1 MKNNSKSLRTPLVFL
16 IIAAFA
22 TWAGSATWG
31 GGQSSGIL
39 QAYPIGTV
47 TPTPPP
53 FTPGPQPTLIPSPTP
68 TPTPPPETRIALD
81 YIATREGIP
90 VERLFPVN
98 QHQREYGALG
108 KTFWYVKALDRES
121 HHIYTA
127 MVDLSDQSP
136 VELEDIERAQR
147 EALEV
152 KYGKLEPQLY
162 ELLQTKAP
170 DDEVNVAVWFT
181 PIDLQA
187 LLADLNARYPQVSL
201 EALERPW
208 HDVKDQALA
217 DRIRADYLQLME
229 EAHLA
234 KQDALAQSLRAR
246 GYEVKL
252 HRGVPSLVA
261 RLPKRVILEIAQRDD
276 VTRLYLIEG
285 ELVPLLDSAVPT
297 ARGNVVWRR
306 GIEGA
311 GQRVAILETDTVPL
325 YHASICVLEVRNL
338 SPFYHAAGVASA
350 VASHHSTYKG
360 MAPGA
365 CILSAGVDSQ
375 DDQWD
380 DVDDAILWA
389 RDRYARIMNASFSSE
404 AGQESD
410 DMQWID
416 RVFDYYARYDNITM
430 IASAGNQ
437 LFGNHIGSPAKGYN
451 VIAVGGTDDK
461 NNSAW
466 DDDVIWWDPLLQQGS
481 AWNNPKR
488 DDGTYGDREK
498 PEVVAAA
505 KGLTLLD
512 EYNEPY
518 VDSGTSYSAPQVAG
532 LAALLAD
539 RNSDLVH
546 EPEAMRAIIMASAVH
561 NIEGPSG
568 IPTGQDLKDG
578 AGAIDAAVA
587 DTIAATG
594 YSDVWQYPYPA
605 CESPCWWSN
614 SVYNNYPGHPGNF
627 PPGTYRWYSFKA
639 LTGERIRLA
648 LAWVSN
654 PAGPGSNYW
663 EDPLETD
670 LDLVI
675 FDPDGQFVENGH
687 SASNDNSYELVD
699 FVAPKTGYYHVGVW
713 KKPGTTE
720 YVNHIGIAWTKQAT
734 YLPDIKANYNGWTS
748 DLVIRNNGATS
759 RDISTHFFDQ
769 DGYLVNGVTCFN
781 VLSGGTCSFS
791 ASIAVN
797 NFSGSAIVD
806 GSEEVSV
813 VVKQRHNDK
822 TYAYSGFPDSSVFGF
837 TPGTPIY
844 LPIHLCDYYGWYS
857 HATVQNTGNNF
868 TWVLVEY
875 YNNLGNLVYSQDIG
889 IDPGASQDV
898 FYLYPPP
905 DYRTSAMKLTST
917 NGQPIVATATQYNAP
932 YVHQST
938 KTSSYIGS
946 SAGGNDVYLPGL
958 YKNYYGW
965 TSSFRVQNLSSSEA
979 SVTIRYYDEDGAN
992 PLTESATIQP
1002 QGWLEF
1008 YQGDD
1013 PEPPSSFSRSAWI
1026 HSTQPIVAVTNQ
1038 ETSSDHQSYSGFISG
1053 ARAIYLSLVQ
1063 QNYDGWFTGIQVQN
1077 TSGVTATVTI
1087 KFYHA
1092 NGAFAGSTVPLEIA
1106 AYASRVFYDEIPNGF
1121 NGSAVV
1127 TADKD
1132 VVAIVNQNN
1141 DGISDGALSYSG
1153 LD

>member
-1 MKNNSKSLRTPLVFL
+1 MLL
-16 IIAAFA
+16 IVVAFA

-31 GGQSSGIL
+31 SGQSSGIF

-98 QHQREYGALG
+98 QHHREYGALG

-147 EALEV
+147 EALEA

-162 ELLQTKAP
+162 ELLQTKGP

-187 LLADLNARYPQVSL
+187 LVAQLSATYPQVPL

-217 DRIRADYLQLME
+217 DQIRADYLQLME

-234 KQDALAQSLRAR
+234 KQDALAQSLRAL
-246 GYEVKL
+246 GYQVKL
-252 HRGVPSLVA
+252 HRGIPSLVA

-285 ELVPLLDSAVPT
+285 QLVPLLDSAIPT

-306 GIEGA
+306 GIEGDW
-311 GQRVAILETDTVPL
+311 RRIAILEPGILHQFHPSINVLAVRDVVSPL
-325 YHASICVLEVRNL
+325 DHT
-338 SPFYHAAGVASA
+338 AGVASA
-350 VASHHSTYKG
+350 AASHHATYKG
-360 MAPGA
+360 MAPEA
-365 CILSAGVDSQ
+365 AILSAGVDGG

-404 AGQESD
+404 TGEKSD

-437 LFGNHIGSPAKGYN
+437 KQGNHIGSPAKGYN

-466 DDDVIWWDPLLQQGS
+466 DDDVIWWDPLLQRGS
-481 AWNNPKR
+481 AWQNPKR

-512 EYNEPY
+512 LDNGTW

-539 RNSDLVH
+539 RNSDLAD

-614 SVYNNYPGHPGNF
+614 LIYNNYPGHPGNF
-627 PPGTYRWYSFKA
+627 PPGTYRWYYFEA
-639 LTGERIRLA
+639 LTGERIRVA

-663 EDPLETD
+663 EDPLETK
-670 LDLVI
+670 LDLI
-675 FDPDGQFVENGH
+675 IYDPDWDIVQNGL
-687 SASNDNSYELVD
+687 SLSSDNSYELVD
-699 FVAPKTGYYHVGVW
+699 FVAPKTGEYKIGVF
-713 KKPGTTE
+713 KNPGTTE
-720 YVNHIGIAWTKQAT
+720 YLNWIGIAWTKQAT

-748 DLVIRNNGATS
+748 ELVIRNDGAAS
-759 RDISTHFFDQ
+759 RSITTRFFDPN
-769 DGYLVNGVTCFN
+769 GTYVGGVTCPD
-781 VLSGGTCSFS
+781 VPSGGTCSFS

-813 VVKQRHNDK
+813 VVENQAGSSS
-822 TYAYSGFPDSSVFGF
+822 YAYNGIAAADSLNPDWSQVGTTIHLPLLMDDNGGWSTSVTILNTGSGTANFDFDYFGQNSGGPYQGPQGSLGPNASVTYGQLDSSCPTVGAGYITSDQPLAVIVREHSGNVNMAYNGF
-837 TPGTPIY
+837 SAGATTVS
-844 LPIHLCDYYGWYS
+844 LPLIMANNYGW
-857 HATVQNTGNNF
+857 HTGIAVQN
-868 TWVLVEY
+868 
-875 YNNLGNLVYSQDIG
+875 LG
-889 IDPGASQDV
+889 PE
-898 FYLYPPP
+898 P
-905 DYRTSAMKLTST
+905 T
-917 NGQPIVATATQYNAP
+917 NVT
-932 YVHQST
+932 V
-938 KTSSYIGS
+938 
-946 SAGGNDVYLPGL
+946 
-958 YKNYYGW
+958 NYYGDPSRNPETVYDVQPYATAVFVQSGGQW
-965 TSSFRVQNLSSSEA
+965 GSTRWVGSARVTA
-979 SVTIRYYDEDGAN
+979 S
-992 PLTESATIQP
+992 
-1002 QGWLEF
+1002 
-1008 YQGDD
+1008 
-1013 PEPPSSFSRSAWI
+1013 
-1026 HSTQPIVAVTNQ
+1026 QPIAAIVNQ
-1038 ETSSDHQSYSGFISG
+1038 TTTGKGSSYSGFTNGSG
-1053 ARAIYLSLVQ
+1053 FIALPDVR
-1063 QNYDGWFTGIQVQN
+1063 NNHGGWTSGVQVQN
-1077 TSGVTATVTI
+1077 LDSDWA
-1087 KFYHA
+1087 
-1092 NGAFAGSTVPLEIA
+1092 
-1106 AYASRVFYDEIPNGF
+1106 RVVVRV
-1121 NGSAVV
+1121 NGSETWLGIEGYKSV
-1127 TADKD
+1127 TLNPVPGTWPGFRGPVTLECTNGRRIA
-1132 VVAIVNQNN
+1132 AIVNTVGSGEGDLMMTYN
-1141 DGISDGALSYSG
+1141 GINH
-1153 LD
+1153 

>member
-1 MKNNSKSLRTPLVFL
+1 MKDNSKSLRTPLVFL
-16 IIAAFA
+16 IIAAFV

-31 GGQSSGIL
+31 SEQSSGIL
-39 QAYPIGTV
+39 QAYPVGTV

-147 EALEV
+147 EALEA
-152 KYGKLEPQLY
+152 KYGKQEPQLY

-170 DDEVNVAVWFT
+170 HDEVNVAVWFT

-187 LLADLNARYPQVSL
+187 LLAELSARYPQVSL

-234 KQDALAQSLRAR
+234 KQDALAQSLRVRA
-246 GYEVKL
+246 YEVKL
-252 HRGVPSLVA
+252 HRGIPSLVA
-261 RLPKRVILEIAQRDD
+261 RLPKRVILEIMQRDD

-285 ELVPLLDSAVPT
+285 ELVPLLDSAIPT

-306 GIEGA
+306 GVEGA
-311 GQRVAILETDTVPL
+311 GQRVAILEPDTLPL
-325 YHASICVLEVRNL
+325 YHPSICVLAVRNL
-338 SPFYHAAGVASA
+338 SPLYHAAGVASA

-365 CILSAGVDSQ
+365 CILSAGVDGQ
-375 DDQWD
+375 ADQWD

-389 RDRYARIMNASFSSE
+389 YERYARIMNASFTSE
-404 AGQESD
+404 TGEKSD
-410 DMQWID
+410 NMQWID
-416 RVFDYYARYDNITM
+416 RVFDYYARYYNITM

-437 LFGNHIGSPAKGYN
+437 EQGNHIGSPAKGYN

-466 DDDVIWWDPLLQQGS
+466 GDDEMWQNS

-498 PEVVAAA
+498 PEVVGAA
-505 KGLTLLD
+505 KDLTLLD
-512 EYNEPY
+512 ENNQPY

-539 RNSDLVH
+539 RNADLAD

-578 AGAIDAAVA
+578 AGAIDAAAA

-614 SVYNNYPGHPGNF
+614 YVYNNNPGHPSHF
-627 PPGTYRWYSFKA
+627 PPGTYRWYYFKA
-639 LTGERIRLA
+639 STGERIRVA

-654 PAGPGSNYW
+654 PAGPESNYW

-670 LDLVI
+670 LDLLI
-675 FDPDGQFVENGH
+675 YDPDWDIVQNGL
-687 SASNDNSYELVD
+687 SLSSDNSYELVD
-699 FVAPKTGYYHVGVW
+699 FIAPKTGEYKIGVY
-713 KKPGTTE
+713 KKPSTTE
-720 YVNHIGIAWTKQAT
+720 SLNHIGIAWTKQAT

-748 DLVIRNNGATS
+748 ELVIRNDGAAS
-759 RDISTHFFDQ
+759 RSITTRFFDPN
-769 DGYLVNGVTCFN
+769 GTYVGGVTCPD

-806 GSEEVSV
+806 GSEDVSV

-844 LPIHLCDYYGWYS
+844 LPISLDAYYGWYS
-857 HATVQNTGNNF
+857 HATVQNAGNNS
-868 TWVLVEY
+868 TSVVAEY
-875 YNNLGNLVYSQDIG
+875 YDRLGNIVYSQVIP
-889 IDPGASQDV
+889 IDPGASAEFDSPVGIQ
-898 FYLYPPP
+898 
-905 DYRTSAMKLTST
+905 TSAMKLYTSN
-917 NGQPIVATATQYNAP
+917 NGQPIVATATQYDAP
-932 YVHQST
+932 YIEQST
-938 KTSSYIGS
+938 KTSSYIGF
-946 SAGGNDVYLPGL
+946 SAGGYDVYLPGL

-965 TSSFRVQNLSSSEA
+965 TSSFRVQNLGSSPA
-979 SVTIRYYDEDGAN
+979 TLTIKYYDEDDIVYIEE
-992 PLTESATIQP
+992 PLPIAAH
-1002 QGWLEF
+1002 GWKEF

-1013 PEPPSSFSRSAWI
+1013 PGPWRFTRSAWI
-1026 HSTQPIVAVTNQ
+1026 HSDQPIVAVANQ
-1038 ETSSDHQSYSGFISG
+1038 ETSSDHQSYSGFIGG
-1053 ARAIYLSLVQ
+1053 ARTIHLPLVQ
-1063 QNYDGWFTGIQVQN
+1063 KNYNGWVTGIQVQN
-1077 TSGVTATVTI
+1077 TSENEVDVTI
-1087 KFYHA
+1087 DFYHA
-1092 NGAFAGSTVPLEIA
+1092 NGDPAGSTGPWTIA
-1106 AYASRVFYDEIPNGF
+1106 AYASEVFYNEIPNGL

-1127 TADKD
+1127 TADQD

>member
-31 GGQSSGIL
+31 SGQSSGIL

-53 FTPGPQPTLIPSPTP
+53 FTPEPQPTLIPSPTP

-81 YIATREGIP
+81 YIGTREGIP

-162 ELLQTKAP
+162 ELLQTKGP
-170 DDEVNVAVWFT
+170 DDEVNVAAWFT
-181 PIDLQA
+181 PINLQA
-187 LLADLNARYPQVSL
+187 LLAELRATYPQVPL

-217 DRIRADYLQLME
+217 ERIRADYLQLME

-234 KQDALAQSLRAR
+234 KQDAVAQSLRAR
-246 GYEVKL
+246 SYEVRL

-261 RLPKRVILEIAQRDD
+261 RLPKRVILEIARRAD

-285 ELVPLLDSAVPT
+285 QLVPLLDSAIPT

-311 GQRVAILETDTVPL
+311 GQRVAILETDTLPL
-325 YHASICVLEVRNL
+325 HHPSICVLAVRNP
-338 SPFYHAAGVASA
+338 SPFRHAAGVASA

-365 CILSAGVDSQ
+365 CILSVGVDDQ

-404 AGQESD
+404 AGQKSD

-416 RVFDYYARYDNITM
+416 RVFDYYARYDDITM

-451 VIAVGGTDDK
+451 VIAVGGTDDE

-466 DDDVIWWDPLLQQGS
+466 GDDAIWWDPILQRGS
-481 AWNNPKR
+481 AWKNPKR
-488 DDGTYGDREK
+488 ADGTYGDREK

-512 EYNEPY
+512 ENNQPY
-518 VDSGTSYSAPQVAG
+518 VESGTSYSAPQVAG

-539 RNSDLVH
+539 RNADLVD
-546 EPEAMRAIIMASAVH
+546 EPEAIRAIIMASAVH
-561 NIEGPSG
+561 NIDGPSG

-578 AGAIDAAVA
+578 AGAIDAAAA
-587 DTIAATG
+587 DTTAAMG

-614 SVYNNYPGHPGNF
+614 LIYNNYPGHPGNF
-627 PPGTYRWYSFKA
+627 PPGTYRWYYFKA
-639 LTGERIRLA
+639 STGERIRVA

-663 EDPLETD
+663 QDPLETD

-675 FDPDGQFVENGH
+675 FDPNWQFVENGY
-687 SASNDNSYELVD
+687 SASYDNSYELVD
-699 FVAPKTGYYHVGVW
+699 FVASKTGEYKIGVY

-748 DLVIRNNGATS
+748 ELVIRNDGATS
-759 RDISTHFFDQ
+759 RDISTHFIDHNGSFVNA
-769 DGYLVNGVTCFN
+769 LVCPN
-781 VLSGGTCSFS
+781 VPSGGTCSFS

-806 GSEEVSV
+806 GSEDVSV
-813 VVKQRHNDK
+813 VVKENQAGYSS
-822 TYAYSGFPDSSVFGF
+822 YAYNGIAAADSLNPGWGQAGTTIHLPLLMDSNGGWSTSVTILNTSTSMASFDLDYFGQNSGGPYQGPQGSLGPNESVTYGQLDSSCPTVGAGRIISDQPLAVTVREGSDNNDNMVYNGF
-837 TPGTPIY
+837 SAGATTVN
-844 LPIHLCDYYGWYS
+844 LPLIMANNYGWY
-857 HATVQNTGNNF
+857 TG
-868 TWVLVEY
+868 
-875 YNNLGNLVYSQDIG
+875 I
-889 IDPGASQDV
+889 A
-898 FYLYPPP
+898 
-905 DYRTSAMKLTST
+905 
-917 NGQPIVATATQYNAP
+917 
-932 YVHQST
+932 
-938 KTSSYIGS
+938 
-946 SAGGNDVYLPGL
+946 
-958 YKNYYGW
+958 
-965 TSSFRVQNLSSSEA
+965 VQNLGSEPTSITVNYYPSPGFSDTAYVQPNATAIFVQSGGQWGSNRWVGSARVTTA
-979 SVTIRYYDEDGAN
+979 SQHIA
-992 PLTESATIQP
+992 A
-1002 QGWLEF
+1002 
-1008 YQGDD
+1008 
-1013 PEPPSSFSRSAWI
+1013 
-1026 HSTQPIVAVTNQ
+1026 IVNQ
-1038 ETSSDHQSYSGFISG
+1038 TTTGRASSYSGFANGSG
-1053 ARAIYLSLVQ
+1053 FIVLPDIR
-1063 QNYDGWFTGIQVQN
+1063 YDYGGWTSAVQVQN
-1077 TSGVTATVTI
+1077 LDGTPA
-1087 KFYHA
+1087 
-1092 NGAFAGSTVPLEIA
+1092 
-1106 AYASRVFYDEIPNGF
+1106 
-1121 NGSAVV
+1121 
-1127 TADKD
+1127 D
-1132 VVAIVNQNN
+1132 VVLRVYGSQTWEDSIEGYKSVTLYPVPGTWPGFRGPVTLECTNGRRIAAIVNTTCSCPGDLMMTYN
-1141 DGISDGALSYSG
+1141 GINR
-1153 LD
+1153 